1 MAPLVKR
8 RKAQSENVGSKSKG
22 FFLLK
27 ASLTAMWLPAV
38 VGDQEGV
45 FLATVISTLVT
56 KIFALTLALAL
67 AFLRHQQA
75 VFPHPIFLWC
85 EQE

>member
-1 MAPLVKR
+1 MSLQEENCEAIVIQCIVKVKENDEESGQQMAPLVKTW
-8 RKAQSENVGSKSKG
+8 KSENVGSKSKG

-45 FLATVISTLVT
+45 FLVTVIRSSLS
-56 KIFALTLALAL
+56 
-67 AFLRHQQA
+67 
-75 VFPHPIFLWC
+75 P
-85 EQE
+85 